1 MLASTDSLR
10 ANIGIIKLLP
20 PSCIHQE
27 KNAKMS
33 CSLKDER
40 YVNIDDSKFGTK
52 RGVSTAKDQD
62 TGEIVM
68 VKGIHLRSNQ
78 QWQDAREE
86 AENIK
91 TLGI

>member
-1 MLASTDSLR
+1 
-10 ANIGIIKLLP
+10 
-20 PSCIHQE
+20 
-27 KNAKMS
+27 MS

-62 TGEIVM
+62 TGETVI
-68 VKGIHLRSNQ
+68 VKGIHLRSKE

-86 AENIK
+86 AENLK
-91 TLGI
+91 TLGLKNRHINLRNF